1 MNTDAK
7 PYFVRLPGRALIRV
21 AGDDRVPF
29 LQGLVT
35 NDVERVAADGIVY
48 SCLLTAQ
55 GKFLHDFFMIDD
67 GEAILI
73 ETEGGARAQDLHRRL
88 SLYRLRAK
96 VTLSAPEDAPVFA
109 VSAGGLPDPRHPALL
124 RRAYTAPAGEERA
137 FSLWDEA
144 RIRLCVPDGSR
155 DMAVERD
162 TPLDCNLERFNAVS
176 FGKGCYVGQEITARM
191 NYRGLIK
198 KRLHAVDW
206 GATPPPAP
214 FTDIHVDGALA
225 GQARSSCG
233 SVGLAQLKDDALA
246 ATQNAPFRV
255 LD

>member
-1 MNTDAK
+1 MNTDAM

-21 AGDDRVPF
+21 TGDDRVGF

-35 NDVERVAADGIVY
+35 NDAERVAADGIVY

-55 GKFLHDFFMIDD
+55 GKLLHDFFMVHD
-67 GEAILI
+67 GDAVIFD
-73 ETEGGARAQDLHRRL
+73 TEGGARAADLHRRL
-88 SLYRLRAK
+88 SMYRLRAK
-96 VTLSAPEDAPVFA
+96 VTLSAPEETEVFA
-109 VSAGGLPDPRHPALL
+109 VSAGGLPDPRHPGLL
-124 RRAYTAPAGEERA
+124 RRAYSVPAGEERDFA
-137 FSLWDEA
+137 VWDEA
-144 RIRLCVPDGSR
+144 RIRLGVPDGSR

-162 TPLDCNLERFNAVS
+162 TPLDCNLERLNAIS

-206 GATPPPAP
+206 GDMPPPAP
-214 FTDIHVDGALA
+214 FSDIHVNGALA

-233 SVGLAQLKDDALA
+233 SVGLAQLKDEALA
-246 ATQNAPFRV
+246 AMRNTPFRV